1 MSLVNCKTCGARISK
16 NAGKC
21 PQCGENTE
29 STGTKVIMLGF
40 VGLIALGVVIYI
52 VGLQEQ
58 RAQEET
64 VRSYKKA
71 LDAEAEENARKLKI
85 LEYSR

>member
-29 STGTKVIMLGF
+29 SFGYTIIMLGF
-40 VGLIALGVVIYI
+40 VALVTLGIIIFLVDQLGI
-52 VGLQEQ
+52 
-58 RAQEET
+58 
-64 VRSYKKA
+64 
-71 LDAEAEENARKLKI
+71 
-85 LEYSR
+85 SRR